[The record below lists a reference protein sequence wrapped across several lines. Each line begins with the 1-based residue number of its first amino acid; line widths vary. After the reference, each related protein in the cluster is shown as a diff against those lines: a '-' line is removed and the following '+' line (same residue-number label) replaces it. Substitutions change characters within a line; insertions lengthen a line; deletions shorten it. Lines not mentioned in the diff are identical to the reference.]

1 MFVLASAR
9 AEVVVKDSSLNW
21 TRFLAVKSV
30 SDVLRITAGPLKP
43 VLFDQ
48 TCPLERNST
57 RAFFSDGIVT
67 ALALPVVCASLCTL
81 VPRMQ
86 SVTGS
91 LRLIGPADA
100 E

>member
-1 MFVLASAR
+1 MFVPASAC
-9 AEVVVKDSSLNW
+9 ADLVVNASSLN
-21 TRFLAVKSV
+21 TTCFLAVKSV
-30 SDVLRITAGPLKP
+30 SDVLRITAGPLNP

-48 TCPLERNST
+48 TWPFERNST
-57 RAFFSDGIVT
+57 IAFFSDGTV
-67 ALALPVVCASLCTL
+67 AAFVRPVVWASPWIF

-91 LRLIGPADA
+91 QRSIGPA